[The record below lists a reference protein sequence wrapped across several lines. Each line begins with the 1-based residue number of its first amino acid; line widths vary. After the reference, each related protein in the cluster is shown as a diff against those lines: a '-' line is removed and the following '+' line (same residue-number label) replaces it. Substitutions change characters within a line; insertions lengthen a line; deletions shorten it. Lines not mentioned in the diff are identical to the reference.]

1 MRYAAIKDGV
11 VVDIFEGNLIALQES
26 FDYQFETLN
35 NFEVSTGWEF
45 DGVDFTDPNA
55 TPSPVIT
62 PPPTPEPKTSQQV
75 MSEVDSY
82 RSQAIQDYKSQWG
95 QASVDELWD
104 RLGNDMRIEADKQDA
119 IQLVHLPNI
128 VGYLSAQTGKAF
140 NEITLAECR
149 EVCQSLRSQ
158 QMNHIYFLTQT
169 ERLRGQILAQY
180 AALATDAEKLAFDLK
195 QAWDAGLV

>member
-1 MRYAAIKDGV
+1 MRYAAIKNGIV
-11 VVDIFEGNLIALQES
+11 IDIFEGNLIALQES

-35 NFEVSTGWEF
+35 NFEVSIGWLF

-55 TPSPVIT
+55 TPS
-62 PPPTPEPKTSQQV
+62 PPTPEPKTSQQV
-75 MSEVDSY
+75 MSEVDNL

-104 RLGNDMRIEADKQDA
+104 RLGSDMRVEADKQDA
-119 IQLVHLPNI
+119 IQLVHLPSI
-128 VGYLSAQTGKAF
+128 IGYLSAQTGKAF

-149 EVCQSLRSQ
+149 GVCQGLRSQ

-180 AALATDAEKLAFDLK
+180 AALATDAEKLAFDIK